1 MIYRLFFTLLPPV
14 IMAGCEILALAA
26 VETAVV
32 GVGTVIESQIDSEV
46 YEESLPVL
54 PYIFHSTS
62 DTIAI
67 FYGADSESQREEA
80 FRLVREHCHGS
91 FVAEQQT
98 VSHTIKLDAKCQ

>member
-46 YEESLPVL
+46 YLSL
-54 PYIFHSTS
+54 IH
-62 DTIAI
+62 I
-67 FYGADSESQREEA
+67 SEPT
-80 FRLVREHCHGS
+80 RLC
-91 FVAEQQT
+91 
-98 VSHTIKLDAKCQ
+98 